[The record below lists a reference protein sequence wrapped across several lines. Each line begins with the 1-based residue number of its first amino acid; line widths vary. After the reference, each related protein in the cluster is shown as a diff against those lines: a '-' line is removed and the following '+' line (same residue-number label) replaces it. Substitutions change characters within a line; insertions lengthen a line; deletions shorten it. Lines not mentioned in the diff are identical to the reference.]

1 MIVLENGDIG
11 RNPIAFIAPSPL
23 RFHARM
29 TVFSIDSIDT
39 VAQTF
44 RANVSL

>member
-1 MIVLENGDIG
+1 
-11 RNPIAFIAPSPL
+11 
-23 RFHARM
+23 M

-44 RANVSL
+44 RANVYSEMRLRAIADDPEPELSLIHI